1 MARRRAGSATV
12 LVDEDNTVLN
22 LPTASPPGLPSENV
36 STVQGTPNAYPVDV
50 VGKSAVVPFQMVVD
64 TAEVVDEDVMSTAT
78 QEIKNFF
85 RVPGGTAFLH
95 SLTVLDVA
103 DTGIAFD
110 IYLLT
115 AELSLGTANGAL
127 AITDQAARSLVNGGG
142 LISITSSDLIDI
154 GGARLATIKN
164 IGLLLQ
170 AAPNSRSLFIS
181 SVSQGTATY
190 ASGIIRLGFGIA
202 RD

>member
-1 MARRRAGSATV
+1 
-12 LVDEDNTVLN
+12 
-22 LPTASPPGLPSENV
+22 
-36 STVQGTPNAYPVDV
+36 
-50 VGKSAVVPFQMVVD
+50 
-64 TAEVVDEDVMSTAT
+64 VMSTAT

>member
-1 MARRRAGSATV
+1 MAKRRAGSAV
-12 LVDEDNTVLN
+12 MLVDEGNSVLS

>member
-1 MARRRAGSATV
+1 MAKRRAGSAV
-12 LVDEDNTVLN
+12 VVVDEGNSVLS

-36 STVQGTPNAYPVDV
+36 STVQGTPNAYPIDV
-50 VGKSAVVPFQMVVD
+50 VGRSAVVPFAMTVD
-64 TAEVVDEDVMSTAT
+64 TNQVVDEDVMSTAT

-85 RVPGGTAFLH
+85 RVPGGTAYLH
-95 SLTVLDVA
+95 SLTVLDA
-103 DTGIAFD
+103 DDQGIAFD

-115 AELSLGTANGAL
+115 AELSLGTANSAV
-127 AITDQAARSLVNGGG
+127 AVTDQAARAIVNGGG
-142 LISITSSDLIDI
+142 VFSVGASDLVDI
-154 GGARLATIKN
+154 GGSRLATIRN

-170 AAPNSRSLFIS
+170 AAPGTRSLFIS

-190 ASGIIRLGFGIA
+190 AGGVIRLGFGIA

>member
-1 MARRRAGSATV
+1 MAKRRAGSAVV
-12 LVDEDNTVLN
+12 LVDEGNSVLS

-64 TAEVVDEDVMSTAT
+64 TAEVADEDVMSTAT

>member
-22 LPTASPPGLPSENV
+22 LPTATPPGLPSENV
-36 STVQGTPNAYPVDV
+36 TTVQGTPNAYPVDV
-50 VGKSAVVPFQMVVD
+50 VGRSAVVPFQMVVD